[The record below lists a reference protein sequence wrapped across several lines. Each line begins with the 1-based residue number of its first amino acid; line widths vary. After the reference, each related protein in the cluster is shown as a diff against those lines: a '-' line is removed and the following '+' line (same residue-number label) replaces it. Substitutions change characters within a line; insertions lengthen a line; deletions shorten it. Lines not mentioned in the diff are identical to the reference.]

1 MPVRVRIP
9 TPLRPHVGGRAE
21 VAASG
26 HTVAAV
32 LAALVAESPEL
43 RRHLL
48 GDDGRL
54 RTFVNLY
61 VNGEDVRA
69 QAGLE
74 TGVTDGDELAIVPA
88 IAGGADRPA
97 AGASVAKVKAPDA
110 SGAELTK
117 EEIARYSRHLIM
129 PEVTIEGQRRL
140 KRSSVLLV
148 GAGGLG
154 SPAALYLTAAG
165 VGRIGIV
172 DFDVVDESNLQR
184 QILHDTSWV
193 GRPKLESARAR
204 LTALNPHVRIE
215 THPLALDRDNALQ
228 VMGGYDVVVD
238 GTDNFET
245 RYLTNDACYFL
256 KKPNVYGSI
265 FRFEGQASVFWPDR
279 GPCYRCLYPEPPP
292 PGLVPS
298 CAEGGVLGIL
308 PGVVGGIQA
317 TEAIK
322 ILLGV
327 GAPLVGRLL
336 LYDAL
341 AMSFEELKLRRDPS
355 CPLCGPAPTITELQ
369 DYPAFC
375 GTGRG
380 EDTGPVEEITA
391 RELKRRMDAGE
402 SLEVVDVRE
411 PHEWAICRI
420 EGARLVPLGSLAE
433 RLHEFDSSR
442 TYVLHCRTGVRSAKA
457 VAVLRNAGFRRLLNL
472 RGGVLAWAREV
483 DPSLPTY

>member
-1 MPVRVRIP
+1 MSIRVRIP
-9 TPLRPHVGGRAE
+9 TPLRPHAGGQ
-21 VAASG
+21 AAVSLPG
-26 HTVAAV
+26 ETVKAV
-32 LAALVAESPEL
+32 LAALVAQAPGL
-43 RRHLL
+43 QAHLL
-48 GDDGRL
+48 AEDGSL
-54 RTFVNLY
+54 RSFVNVY

-69 QAGLE
+69 RSGLE
-74 TGVTDGDELAIVPA
+74 TPLLDGDELAIVPA
-88 IAGGADRPA
+88 IAGGATAGTA
-97 AGASVAKVKAPDA
+97 AEVDLSR
-110 SGAELTK
+110 

-154 SPAALYLTAAG
+154 SPAALYLAAAG

-184 QILHDTSWV
+184 QILHDTGWI
-193 GRPKLESARAR
+193 GRPKLESAAAR
-204 LTALNPHVRIE
+204 LHALNPHVRVE
-215 THPLALDRDNALQ
+215 THATALTRDNALELLA
-228 VMGGYDVVVD
+228 GYDVVVD

-308 PGVVGGIQA
+308 PGVIGGIQA

-322 ILLGV
+322 IVLGV
-327 GAPLVGRLL
+327 GEPLVGRLL

-341 AMSFEELKLRRDPS
+341 AMRFEELKLRRNPE
-355 CPLCGPAPTITELQ
+355 CPLCSEKATIRELQ

-380 EDTGPVEEITA
+380 AEEEPVEEIGA
-391 RELKRRMDAGE
+391 RELKRRLDAGE
-402 SLEVVDVRE
+402 DLDLVDVRE
-411 PHEWAICRI
+411 PHEWAICRL
-420 EGARLVPLGSLAE
+420 EGARLLPLGSLAE
-433 RLHEFDSSR
+433 HLHELDSAR
-442 TYVLHCRTGVRSAKA
+442 TSVLYCRSGARSAKA
-457 VAVLRNAGFRRLLNL
+457 LGLLRKAGFRRVLNL

-483 DPSLPTY
+483 DPSMPTY

>member
-1 MPVRVRIP
+1 MSIRVKIP
-9 TPLRPHVGGRAE
+9 TPLRPYAGGRAE
-21 VAASG
+21 VQADG
-26 HTVAAV
+26 ETVAAA
-32 LAALVAESPEL
+32 LAALVSEQPDL

-61 VNGEDVRA
+61 LNGEDVRSRS
-69 QAGLE
+69 GLD
-74 TGVTDGDELAIVPA
+74 TRLSDGDELAIVPA
-88 IAGGADRPA
+88 IAGGADAAKAVESPA
-97 AGASVAKVKAPDA
+97 GV
-110 SGAELTK
+110 ELSK

-140 KRSSVLLV
+140 KAASVLLV

-184 QILHDTSWV
+184 QILHDTSWL

-204 LTALNPHVRIE
+204 LTALNPHVCVE
-215 THPLALDRDNALQ
+215 THSAALTRDNALE
-228 VMGGYDVVVD
+228 VMERYDVVVD

-245 RYLTNDACYFL
+245 RYLTNDACYL
-256 KKPNVYGSI
+256 LEKPNVYGSI
-265 FRFEGQASVFWPDR
+265 FRFEGQASVFWPNR

-322 ILLGV
+322 VILGI
-327 GAPLVGRLL
+327 GEPLVGRLL

-341 AMSFEELKLRRDPS
+341 AMSFDVLKLRRDPK
-355 CPLCGPAPTITELQ
+355 CPLCGESPTIRELQ
-369 DYPAFC
+369 DYTAFC

-380 EDTGPVEEITA
+380 EEAGEVEEITPRA
-391 RELKRRMDAGE
+391 LKQRLDAGE
-402 SLEVVDVRE
+402 KLEVVDVRE

-420 EGARLVPLGSLAE
+420 EGARLVPLGTIAE

-442 TYVLHCRTGVRSAKA
+442 TYVLHCKSGVRSAKA
-457 VAVLRNAGFRRLLNL
+457 AGLLRGAGFKKVLNL

>member
-9 TPLRPHVGGRAE
+9 TPLRPYAGGRAE
-21 VAASG
+21 LQAQGA
-26 HTVAAV
+26 TVAAV
-32 LAALVAESPEL
+32 LDAVMTESPGL

-48 GDDGRL
+48 GEDGRL
-54 RTFVNLY
+54 RSFVN
-61 VNGEDVRA
+61 VFKNGEDVRA
-69 QAGLE
+69 QGGLSAPLA
-74 TGVTDGDELAIVPA
+74 DGDQLAIVPA
-88 IAGGADRPA
+88 IAGGT
-97 AGASVAKVKAPDA
+97 APVEEA
-110 SGAELTK
+110 TLSK

-140 KRSSVLLV
+140 KQSSVLLI

-154 SPAALYLTAAG
+154 SPAALYLAAAG
-165 VGRIGIV
+165 VGRIGMV

-184 QILHDTSWV
+184 QVLHDTGWV
-193 GRPKLESARAR
+193 GRPKLESARAH
-204 LTALNPHVRIE
+204 LSALNPHVRFE
-215 THPLALDRDNALQ
+215 PHPTALTRDNAL
-228 VMGGYDVVVD
+228 GILKDYDVVVD

-256 KKPNVYGSI
+256 KRPNVYGSV
-265 FRFEGQASVFWPDR
+265 FRFEGQVSVFWADH

-308 PGVVGGIQA
+308 PGVVGALQA

-322 ILLGV
+322 ILLGI
-327 GAPLVGRLL
+327 GEPLVGRLL

-341 AMSFEELKLRRDPS
+341 AMSFEELKLRRDPQ
-355 CPLCGPAPTITELQ
+355 CPLCGEAPTLRELQ

-380 EDTGPVEEITA
+380 EEAAAPVEEITA
-391 RELKRRMDAGE
+391 RELKSRLDAGE
-402 SLEVVDVRE
+402 ELTLVDVRE

-420 EGARLVPLGSLAE
+420 EGARLVPLGTLAE

-442 TYVLHCRTGVRSAKA
+442 SYVLHCKSGARSAKA
-457 VAVLRNAGFRRLLNL
+457 VALLRQAGFRRLLNL